1 MDGINLS
8 DAKARLSDLV
18 DRAASGEEVTI
29 LRRGKAVARIVG
41 IETPRKPLDVA
52 ALRAHTS
59 KMKPS
64 NISGVE
70 ILREMR
76 DSRF

>member
-1 MDGINLS
+1 MDGVNLS
-8 DAKARLSDLV
+8 DAKAKLSDLV
-18 DRAASGEEVTI
+18 DRAVSGEEVTI

-41 IETPRKPLDVA
+41 IESPYKPLDVN

-59 KMKPS
+59 KIQQS
-64 NISGVE
+64 GVSGVE

>member
-1 MDGINLS
+1 MDGVNLS

-18 DRAASGEEVTI
+18 DRAESGEEVTI

-41 IETPRKPLDVA
+41 IDKPRKPLNVD

-59 KMKPS
+59 GLPMS
-64 NISGVE
+64 DVTGVE

>member
-1 MDGINLS
+1 
-8 DAKARLSDLV
+8 
-18 DRAASGEEVTI
+18 VTI

-41 IETPRKPLDVA
+41 IEKPRKPLDVN

-59 KMKPS
+59 KMQPS
-64 NISGVE
+64 DLTGVE

>member
-41 IETPRKPLDVA
+41 IEKPRKPLDVG

-59 KMKPS
+59 KMRQS
-64 NISGVE
+64 DVTGAE